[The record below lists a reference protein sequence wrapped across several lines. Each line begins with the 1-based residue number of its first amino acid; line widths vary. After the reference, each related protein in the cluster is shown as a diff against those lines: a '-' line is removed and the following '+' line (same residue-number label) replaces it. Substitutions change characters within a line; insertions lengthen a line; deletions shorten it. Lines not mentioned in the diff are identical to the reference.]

1 VPTSPFVLESLVAVI
16 AAQFPQLCGAQ
27 FILLSAGW
35 DSVAVDAD
43 DRLIFKFP
51 RHAEGEAGLRLEASI
66 LALVRRHVSL
76 RVPVLELFETPR
88 LFSRHEKIPGE
99 HLLTAQYDRL
109 SALERDKLAD
119 QMGLFYAE
127 LHTIGLADAQA
138 AGAGAVDI
146 WPDADTILRL
156 AWPVLPE
163 DLRPFAERTM
173 RLWAKLS
180 PNPHGERFGF
190 FDGHGWNMAFDHQLS
205 RLNGLYDFGDSGIGA
220 THREFIYS
228 SLVSHDLTERI
239 ILAYERHTGRPVD
252 RERVGMLTGT
262 HRLWELGG
270 EAHLPDN
277 VPSLVASLRQW
288 AAYAG

>member
-1 VPTSPFVLESLVAVI
+1 MPASPFVLDSLVAVI
-16 AAQFPQLCGAQ
+16 TAQFPELRGAQ
-27 FILLSAGW
+27 FTLLSAGW

-51 RHAEGEAGLRLEASI
+51 RHSEGESGLRLEASI
-66 LALVRRHVSL
+66 LGLVRRHVSL
-76 RVPVLELFETPR
+76 RVPVLELFEAPQ

-99 HLLTAQYDRL
+99 HLLTAQYDGL

-119 QMGLFYAE
+119 QMGLFYTE
-127 LHTIGLADAQA
+127 LHKIGLAEAQA
-138 AGAGAVDI
+138 AGAGTVDI
-146 WPDADTILRL
+146 WPDGDTILRL

-163 DLRPFAERTM
+163 ELRSFADRTM
-173 RLWAKLS
+173 RQWTMLS
-180 PNPHGERFGF
+180 PDPHGERFGF
-190 FDGHGWNMAFDHQLS
+190 FDGHGWNMAFDHQCR
-205 RLNGLYDFGDSGIGA
+205 RLNGVYDFGDSGIGA

-228 SLVSHDLTERI
+228 SLVSPDLTDRI
-239 ILAYERHTGRPVD
+239 ILAYERHAGRPVD
-252 RERVGMLTGT
+252 RERVGVLAGT